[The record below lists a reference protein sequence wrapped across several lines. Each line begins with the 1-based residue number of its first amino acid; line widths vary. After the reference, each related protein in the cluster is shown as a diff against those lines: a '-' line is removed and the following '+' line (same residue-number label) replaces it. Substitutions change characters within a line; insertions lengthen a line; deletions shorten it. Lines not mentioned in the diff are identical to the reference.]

1 MRFYRDFTAAA
12 RDRLMVFASL
22 TTGDDRSPRLG
33 MSAVFNGRVDEAQ
46 SILRPLREFGAPIL
60 DDIEPR
66 RCVDLQKIVELTFP
80 PGRLNY

>member
-1 MRFYRDFTAAA
+1 
-12 RDRLMVFASL
+12 
-22 TTGDDRSPRLG
+22 
-33 MSAVFNGRVDEAQ
+33 MSAVFNGRIDEAQ
-46 SILRPLREFGAPIL
+46 SILRPESLAPIL